1 MSCTSI
7 VLGLI
12 GDAFTFGGGTVLAWD
27 AIKGKTHYKRAKTIK
42 LALDD
47 PVLKGR
53 LIEIEGRTIN
63 TPEAVDEVFIHFS
76 SLKAKIGYVILAF
89 GFLFLLAHRIAELCE

>member
-1 MSCTSI
+1 MSMPSI
-7 VLGLI
+7 ILGLI
-12 GDAFTFGGGTVLAWD
+12 GDALTFGGGTVLACD

-53 LIEIEGRTIN
+53 LVEIEGKAID

-76 SLKAKIGYVILAF
+76 SLRAKIGYVILAF
-89 GFLFLLAHRIAELCE
+89 GFLFLLAQRISELCS